1 MHYTAQ
7 IGQILS
13 QLNQFLSNNQML
25 LTATLLIA
33 SYFLKRLVDHYAA
46 RPQQDIWDTIKPG
59 SDSLYSLAH
68 RGVELLGKSKGLDK
82 AAKLLEYLRII
93 EQFERDW
100 QSDRIAAVKKL
111 AAWYLSMQNKPI
123 SANPSQ
129 PTPELTAD
137 TPATE

>member
-1 MHYTAQ
+1 MQYL
-7 IGQILS
+7 ILIK
-13 QLNQFLSNNQML
+13 QFVSENQML
-25 LTATLLIA
+25 LTATLLMA

-46 RPQQDIWDTIKPG
+46 RPQADMWDSIKPG
-59 SDSLYSLAH
+59 SDSLYALAH
-68 RGVELLGKSKGLDK
+68 KGVEYLGKSKGLDK
-82 AAKLLEYLRII
+82 AAKLLEYLRVI

-111 AAWYLSMQNKPI
+111 AAWYLSMQGKPI

-137 TPATE
+137 TPAAE

>member
-1 MHYTAQ
+1 MQYL
-7 IGQILS
+7 ILFK
-13 QLNQFLSNNQML
+13 QFVSDNQML

-33 SYFLKRLVDHYAA
+33 SYFLKRLVDHKAA
-46 RPQQDIWDTIKPG
+46 APQQDMWDTIKPG
-59 SDSLYSLAH
+59 SDALYALAH
-68 RGVELLGKSKGLDK
+68 KGVEYLGKSKGLDK
-82 AAKLLEYLRII
+82 AAKLLEYLKII

-100 QSDRIAAVKKL
+100 QSDRIVAVKKL

>member
-1 MHYTAQ
+1 MQYL
-7 IGQILS
+7 ILFK
-13 QLNQFLSNNQML
+13 QFVSDNQML
-25 LTATLLIA
+25 LTAALLIA

-46 RPQQDIWDTIKPG
+46 RPQADMWDSIKPG
-59 SDSLYSLAH
+59 SDALYSLAH
-68 RGVELLGKSKGLDK
+68 RGVEYLGKSKGLDK
-82 AAKLLEYLRII
+82 AAKLLEYLKII

-111 AAWYLSMQNKPI
+111 AAWYLSMEAKNV

>member
-1 MHYTAQ
+1 MQYL
-7 IGQILS
+7 IIIK
-13 QLNQFLSNNQML
+13 QFVSENQML
-25 LTATLLIA
+25 LTAALLIA

-46 RPQQDIWDTIKPG
+46 RPQTDAWDSIKPG
-59 SDSLYSLAH
+59 TDALYSLVH
-68 RGVELLGKSKGLDK
+68 RGVEYLAASKKLDS
-82 AAKLLEYLRII
+82 AAKLIEYMRQI
-93 EQFERDW
+93 EQFEKLW
-100 QSDRIAAVKKL
+100 QSDKTEAVKQL

>member
-1 MHYTAQ
+1 MQYL
-7 IGQILS
+7 ILFK
-13 QLNQFLSNNQML
+13 QFVSDNQML
-25 LTATLLIA
+25 LTAALLIA

-46 RPQQDIWDTIKPG
+46 RPQADMWDSIKPG
-59 SDSLYSLAH
+59 SDALYSLAH
-68 RGVELLGKSKGLDK
+68 RGVEYLGKSKGLDK
-82 AAKLLEYLRII
+82 AAKLLEYLKII
-93 EQFERDW
+93 EQFERYW

-111 AAWYLSMQNKPI
+111 AAWYLSMEAKNV